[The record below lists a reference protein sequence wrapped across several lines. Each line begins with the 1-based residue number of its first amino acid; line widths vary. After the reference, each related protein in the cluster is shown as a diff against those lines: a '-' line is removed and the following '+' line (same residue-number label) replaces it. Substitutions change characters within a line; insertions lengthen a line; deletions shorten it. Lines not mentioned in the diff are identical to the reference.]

1 MYSDFF
7 IRKCIHLK
15 SALLIVLII
24 FLYSFQTLFCA
35 KYSDNYKGKPE
46 NSSAVFCVLE
56 GLFLC
61 LFTLAWIGF
70 KFELS
75 PMSALFG
82 ILNAC
87 ALFGY
92 NTSLIKANARGSYA
106 FMNVVMLFGGILLPM
121 LYSIVI
127 RGDSLAWYQFVAIGL
142 MLVSFVLMN
151 YREIKLKG
159 APVSYYVFCL
169 ILFICNGLYGTL
181 LTLQSDYNES
191 QKSEMLIL
199 TFGIMSIIAFFQL
212 AAKEKKA
219 VFKAFSVGKK
229 AVLPLLLC
237 LISASVAANILILI
251 IPMVNTAVL
260 FTVQSGGVL
269 LLSVAY
275 SYLFFKEKATV
286 SGIAGFLL
294 ALLSITILSL

>member
-1 MYSDFF
+1 MT
-7 IRKCIHLK
+7 
-15 SALLIVLII
+15 SALLILLIV

-35 KYSDNYKGKPE
+35 KYSENYAGKSE

-56 GLFLC
+56 GLFMGV
-61 LFTLAWIGF
+61 FTLCWIGF

-75 PMSALFG
+75 PISALLG

-87 ALFGY
+87 VLFWY
-92 NTSLIKANARGSYA
+92 NMSLIKANARGSYA
-106 FMNVVMLFGGILLPM
+106 FMNVVLLFGGILLPL
-121 LYSIVI
+121 LYSTIL
-127 RGDSLAWYQFVAIGL
+127 RGDSLKWYQLCAIGL
-142 MLVSFVLMN
+142 MLLSFVVMN

-159 APVSYYVFCL
+159 APLSYYVICL

-181 LTLQSDYNES
+181 LTVQSDYNVS
-191 QKSEMLIL
+191 QKNEMLIL
-199 TFGIMSIIAFFQL
+199 TFVIMGGIAFLQL
-212 AAKEKKA
+212 AAKERKD
-219 VFKAFSVGKK
+219 VLKAFRIGKK

-269 LLSVAY
+269 LLSVLY

-286 SGIAGFLL
+286 PGIIGFIM
-294 ALLSITILSL
+294 ALISITVLSL

>member
-1 MYSDFF
+1 MSG
-7 IRKCIHLK
+7 LT

-35 KYSDNYKGKPE
+35 KYSDNYAGKSE
-46 NSSAVFCVLE
+46 NSSTVFCVLE
-56 GLFLC
+56 GIFLC
-61 LFTLAWIGF
+61 VFTLFWIGF

-75 PMSALFG
+75 PISAVLG
-82 ILNAC
+82 IVNAC

-106 FMNVVMLFGGILLPM
+106 FMNIVMLFGVILLPL
-121 LYSIVI
+121 LYSTVV
-127 RGDSLAWYQFVAIGL
+127 RGDHLKGYQFAAIGL

-151 YREIKLKG
+151 YKEIKLKG
-159 APVSYYVFCL
+159 APVSYYIFCL
-169 ILFICNGLYGTL
+169 ILFLCNGLYSTL
-181 LTLQSDYNES
+181 LTMQSDYNEN

-199 TFGIMSIIAFFQL
+199 TFGIMSIIAFLQL
-212 AAKEKKA
+212 AAKEKKD
-219 VFKAFSVGKK
+219 VFKAFRIGKK

-237 LISASVAANILILI
+237 LISASVAVNILVLI

-269 LLSVAY
+269 VLAVAY
-275 SYLFFKEKATV
+275 SHLFFKEKSAPSKLIGSV
-286 SGIAGFLL
+286 L
-294 ALLSITILSL
+294 ALISITILSI